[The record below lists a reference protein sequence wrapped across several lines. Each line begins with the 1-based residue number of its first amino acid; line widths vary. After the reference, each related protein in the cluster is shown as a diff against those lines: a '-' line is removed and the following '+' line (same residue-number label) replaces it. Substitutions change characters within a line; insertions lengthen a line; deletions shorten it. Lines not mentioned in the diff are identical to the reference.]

1 MKKMTLAVLPFLLIC
16 VMMFGAWAPVEGSE
30 QRYADAP
37 FLSTYATETVYYTK
51 RDIVE
56 LGSTDGGAPQYTA
69 MNGMTNACGAVAGA
83 EIVAFYD
90 KYYPALIPGW
100 TSYYPASGKYRL
112 EDSTYVPALMNSLY
126 TLMRTNVDDVGV
138 SKTDFLNGLKSYV
151 NGQGYT
157 ISYQD
162 VKSGQTVDYEAC
174 KNAIDN
180 NKVVV
185 LLAYPTSVYTVGD
198 GTGYD
203 TITATS
209 ISGAHI
215 MVAYGYAQVKYYN
228 ESGLFRTDYYLN
240 VVTGRTAPKVAS
252 FKVGGSDIDG
262 AYIVDIRI

>member
-1 MKKMTLAVLPFLLIC
+1 MKKMALTIVPFLLIC
-16 VMMFGAWAPVEGSE
+16 VMAFGAWAPVENAE
-30 QRYADAP
+30 ERYADAQ
-37 FLSTYATETVYYTK
+37 FYSTYATETVYYTR

-151 NGQGYT
+151 NGQGYIIT
-157 ISYQD
+157 YQD

-185 LLAYPTSVYTVGD
+185 LLAYPTSVYDVIN
-198 GTGYD
+198 GTNEDY
-203 TITATS
+203 ITS
-209 ISGAHI
+209 INISGAHI
-215 MVAYGYAQVKYYN
+215 MVAYGYAQVNYYN
-228 ESGLFRTDYYLN
+228 ANELFRTDKYLN
-240 VVTGRTAPKVAS
+240 VVTGRSTPTIAS
-252 FKVGGSDIDG
+252 FKVGGTDIDG
-262 AYIVDIRI
+262 AYIVDIRV